1 METRS
6 LEDRVMQSLAR
17 VRTEAGGPDVVDA
30 GVVRSVTAGPDG
42 EVRIGIALQPGV
54 PRDIADT
61 IRLVATGVIGV
72 VRATVELADPASGPP
87 EGSVPVQAAPAGTS
101 GKGGRRPLPVM
112 APPGG
117 ERTSPQR
124 RPPRRSWAAQRQPK
138 RPRASSPYP
147 ERTDSLAGV

>member
-101 GKGGRRPLPVM
+101 GKGARRPLKYSMGTRAIP
-112 APPGG
+112 
-117 ERTSPQR
+117 RLWR
-124 RPPRRSWAAQRQPK
+124 RRFKNFEAASRSSASAWWATEA
-138 RPRASSPYP
+138 
-147 ERTDSLAGV
+147 